1 MNAWRLQHVKLDKK
15 QEVIKRARNGPLFS
29 GHCPKAETRVKWV
42 HILLRKQE
50 FLIMKKTILL
60 LMSVQF
66 FVYLGFG
73 IIIPILPEVIVQ
85 QGYSEIHVGGLITIY
100 ALSSFF
106 TAPLWGKLSDKTG
119 RKKLILLGLAGFS
132 LSFFLFSLFLDNLTL
147 LYLSRIVGGLFSGAL
162 YTAVTGYVADI
173 TTDEERNKYMGL
185 LGMSIGLGFI
195 FGPAIGGLLGAVS
208 LSLPFTVSAVLTLL
222 LMIYASLVLKE
233 PVRKGQAVK
242 RALLPK
248 GSSTLWQF
256 RVRYLFL
263 FSFMVTFL
271 LAGLESTFQLFQIDQ
286 IEITPLQLGYLFIAS
301 GFVDAAIQGGVV
313 RRIKDGTETQW
324 IIGAQ
329 VVTAIGLVIMPFTTS
344 LIFAGVALSIFTA
357 GNALARTALVSLTS
371 KESGGKYGTAAG
383 MTYSMDNLGRI
394 IGPLTFTWLLT
405 LQAGS
410 IYYFSAALAIASI
423 LLIVLYKASNKTLR
437 TTEKTSISV

>member
-1 MNAWRLQHVKLDKK
+1 M
-15 QEVIKRARNGPLFS
+15 
-29 GHCPKAETRVKWV
+29 
-42 HILLRKQE
+42 RKQE
-50 FLIMKKTILL
+50 FPIMKKTILL

-106 TAPLWGKLSDKTG
+106 TAPLWGKLSDRTG

-132 LSFFLFSLFLDNLTL
+132 LSFFLFSLFLDNLVL
-147 LYLSRIVGGLFSGAL
+147 LYASRIVGGLFSGAL

-173 TTDEERNKYMGL
+173 TTNEERNKYMGL

-208 LSLPFTVSAVLTLL
+208 LSLPFTASAVLILL
-222 LMIYASLVLKE
+222 LMGYAFLVLKE
-233 PVRKGQAVK
+233 PVRKGEAVK

-256 RVRYLFL
+256 RIRYLFL

-286 IEITPLQLGYLFIAS
+286 IEITPLQLGYLFMAS

-313 RRIKDGTETQW
+313 RRIKDGTETKW

-329 VVTAIGLVIMPFTTS
+329 LVTALGLVLLPFTSS

-394 IGPLTFTWLLT
+394 IGPLSFTWLLT

-410 IYYFSAALAIASI
+410 IYYLSAALAIASI

-437 TTEKTSISV
+437 ATEKASATV

>member
-1 MNAWRLQHVKLDKK
+1 M
-15 QEVIKRARNGPLFS
+15 
-29 GHCPKAETRVKWV
+29 
-42 HILLRKQE
+42 RKQE
-50 FLIMKKTILL
+50 SLIMKKTILL

-73 IIIPILPEVIVQ
+73 IIIPILPEVVVQ

-132 LSFFLFSLFLDNLTL
+132 LSFFLFSLFLDNLVL
-147 LYLSRIVGGLFSGAL
+147 LYVSRIVGGLFSGAL

-173 TTDEERNKYMGL
+173 TTNEERNKYMGL

-208 LSLPFTVSAVLTLL
+208 LSLPFTASAVLILL
-222 LMIYASLVLKE
+222 LMGYASLVLKE
-233 PVRKGQAVK
+233 PVRKGEAVK

-256 RVRYLFL
+256 RIRYLFL

-286 IEITPLQLGYLFIAS
+286 IEITPLQLGYLFMAS

-329 VVTAIGLVIMPFTTS
+329 IVTALGLVLLPFTSS
-344 LIFAGVALSIFTA
+344 LVFAGVALSIFTA

-394 IGPLTFTWLLT
+394 IGPLSFTWLLT
-405 LQAGS
+405 MQAGS
-410 IYYFSAALAIASI
+410 IYYLSAALALASI

-437 TTEKTSISV
+437 ATGKASAPV

>member
-1 MNAWRLQHVKLDKK
+1 
-15 QEVIKRARNGPLFS
+15 
-29 GHCPKAETRVKWV
+29 
-42 HILLRKQE
+42 
-50 FLIMKKTILL
+50 MKKTILL

-106 TAPLWGKLSDKTG
+106 TAPLWGKLSDRTG

-132 LSFFLFSLFLDNLTL
+132 LSFFLFSLFLDNLVL
-147 LYLSRIVGGLFSGAL
+147 LYASRIVGGLFSGAL

-173 TTDEERNKYMGL
+173 TTNEERNKYMGL

-208 LSLPFTVSAVLTLL
+208 LSLPFTASAVLILL
-222 LMIYASLVLKE
+222 LMGYAFLVLKE
-233 PVRKGQAVK
+233 PVRKGEAVK

-256 RVRYLFL
+256 RIRYLFL

-286 IEITPLQLGYLFIAS
+286 IEITPLQLGYLFMAS

-313 RRIKDGTETQW
+313 RRIKDGTETKW

-329 VVTAIGLVIMPFTTS
+329 LVTALGLVLLPFTSS

-394 IGPLTFTWLLT
+394 IGPLSFTWLLT

-410 IYYFSAALAIASI
+410 IYYLSAALAIASI
-423 LLIVLYKASNKTLR
+423 LLIVLYKATNKTLR
-437 TTEKTSISV
+437 ATEKASATV